1 MRRLLV
7 DSDGTAD
14 DLLAL
19 LIAARTPEVDVVAI
33 TAVAGAVR
41 VSQATENLLYGSELA
56 GLDRTAVYS
65 GCEGPLV
72 RPAVPFDAMY
82 GRTGLGTFT
91 PPKSKGRPESPHAVD
106 AILSLARHYRRDLHV
121 VCLGPLTNLAAAL
134 IQFPRLGEVLGQVY
148 VYGGTLREGNVTP
161 AAEYNFYADPEAAAL
176 VLRSGLPLTLIPWDT
191 ARAALTMRPQDI
203 HRIRAGGTREGRFFL
218 DATRPMAEYCRRTL
232 RLAGSVPGAV
242 VAMAVA
248 VDPAVVLE
256 EIQIRLD
263 VEAHGEL
270 TRGAVVADPAGLSR
284 QPANVRLVR
293 ACDGDRIREH
303 LFSALG
309 APPVPEIPSEE
320 SPEEVAERSPEPS
333 AESPPA

>member
-19 LIAARTPEVDVVAI
+19 LIAARSPEVDVVAI

-41 VSQATENLLYGSELA
+41 MSQAAENLLYGSELA
-56 GLDRTAVYS
+56 GLNRAAVYP

-72 RPAVPFDAMY
+72 RPPVPFEAMY
-82 GRTGLGTFT
+82 GRTGLGTLT
-91 PPKSKGRPESPHAVD
+91 PPKPKGRPEGPHAVD
-106 AILSLARHYRRDLHV
+106 AILSLARHYRRDLQV

-134 IQFPRLGEVLGQVY
+134 IQFPRLGDTLGQVY
-148 VYGGTLREGNVTP
+148 VYGGTLQDGNVTP

-218 DATRPMAEYCRRTL
+218 DATRSIAEYCRRTL
-232 RLAGSVPGAV
+232 RLVGSVLGAV

-256 EIQIRLD
+256 EIQIRVD
-263 VEAHGEL
+263 VEARGDL
-270 TRGAVVADPAGLSR
+270 TRGAVVPDPVGLSR

-309 APPVPEIPSEE
+309 APPVPEAPAEE
-320 SPEEVAERSPEPS
+320 LPAEAVERSPGSS
-333 AESPPA
+333 ADSPPA